1 VNKNEKVMVKKVIL
15 SFPAEVSEL
24 PLTYVLVKQFDV
36 KINILKAS
44 IEAGKSGTLFLEL
57 HADADNLD
65 KAFAWLEA
73 EGISISPIASKISY
87 DEQKC
92 IDCGNCASAC
102 VPQALSIAK
111 PEWKLKFE
119 TDKCILCKLCLKTCP
134 LKLFKIE
141 FSE

>member
-1 VNKNEKVMVKKVIL
+1 MIKKVIL
-15 SFPAEVSEL
+15 TFPAEGAEQ
-24 PLTYVLVKQFDV
+24 PITYTLVKEFDV
-36 KINILKAS
+36 QINILKAS
-44 IEAGKSGTLFLEL
+44 IEPGKSGTLFLEL
-57 HADADNLD
+57 KADEENLE
-65 KAFAWLEA
+65 KAIAYLEKN
-73 EGISISPIASKISY
+73 GVKVCPIASRISY
-87 DEQKC
+87 DDKNC
-92 IDCGNCASAC
+92 INCGNCASAC